1 MTEKRE
7 QHPGHQTRRRL
18 LSIAA
23 AVGVAAAAGLAG
35 KSGDQASAGYGMGL
49 VGTWY
54 ATYKRTPGDQL
65 AGMWTFHAD
74 GTAVTTGSDHATRTP
89 SHGYWESLGGDKYA
103 TMVMGINID
112 SNGKFTGTTRVDT
125 DVTLDPTGNVQNN
138 ISRVSFYDAS
148 GNLTGEV
155 TSVATATKVPFI
167 HRSDPNPQTMNP
179 GA

>member
-1 MTEKRE
+1 
-7 QHPGHQTRRRL
+7 
-18 LSIAA
+18 
-23 AVGVAAAAGLAG
+23 
-35 KSGDQASAGYGMGL
+35 MGL